1 MQTAV
6 IIRGTLKDAKT
17 IELDEPVDQVE
28 GPVEVTLRPI
38 ATARKQSLYESLSAE
53 EWIQQFHAW
62 LDAHDPNLP
71 VLPEAALRRESIY
84 EDRL

>member
-1 MQTAV
+1 MQTAL

-17 IELDEPVDQVE
+17 IELDEPVRQVE

-38 ATARKQSLYESLSAE
+38 EAGRKLALYESLSAE
-53 EWIQQFHAW
+53 EWIKQFHAW

-71 VLPEAALRRESIY
+71 VLPDEALRRESIY

>member
-1 MQTAV
+1 MQTALV
-6 IIRGTLKDAKT
+6 IRGTLKDAKT
-17 IELDEPVDQVE
+17 IELDEPVDQLE

-38 ATARKQSLYESLSAE
+38 EAERKVPLYESLSAE
-53 EWIQQFHAW
+53 EWITQFHEW

-71 VLPEAALRRESIY
+71 VLPAEALRRENIY

>member
-1 MQTAV
+1 
-6 IIRGTLKDAKT
+6 L
-17 IELDEPVDQVE
+17 E
-28 GPVEVTLRPI
+28 RPI

-71 VLPEAALRRESIY
+71 VLPEAVLHRESIY

>member
-1 MQTAV
+1 MQTALIV
-6 IIRGTLKDAKT
+6 RGTLKDAKT
-17 IELDEPVDQVE
+17 IELEEPVSQLQ

-38 ATARKQSLYESLSAE
+38 EAERKLPLYESLSAE

-62 LDAHDPNLP
+62 LDAHDPSLP
-71 VLPEAALRRESIY
+71 VLPDEALRRESIY